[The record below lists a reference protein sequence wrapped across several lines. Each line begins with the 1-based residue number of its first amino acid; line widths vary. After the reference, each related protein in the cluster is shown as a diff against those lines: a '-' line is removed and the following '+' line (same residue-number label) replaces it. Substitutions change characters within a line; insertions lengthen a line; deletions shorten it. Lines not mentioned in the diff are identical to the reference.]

1 MNNALPG
8 FAALNAWF
16 KKVAGAVIANH
27 GEQDDTPQ
35 ILWITPSGVKARQ
48 CYIEEEVT
56 VTRSYTHGDI
66 RKNRYVQV
74 TEHSDGKRD
83 KKTRERAKRLLSSK
97 MRTALAANVVHSLDA
112 SILHLALKD
121 FTSGPFTANHDCVY
135 APSGGL
141 KRLTDAVKLAFK
153 EVVGGQFLM
162 DFLSFN
168 DLEEDDELVSLLRTM
183 TYSNDDIID
192 GITESQYLFC

>member
-1 MNNALPG
+1 
-8 FAALNAWF
+8 
-16 KKVAGAVIANH
+16 
-27 GEQDDTPQ
+27 
-35 ILWITPSGVKARQ
+35 
-48 CYIEEEVT
+48 
-56 VTRSYTHGDI
+56 
-66 RKNRYVQV
+66 
-74 TEHSDGKRD
+74 
-83 KKTRERAKRLLSSK
+83 
-97 MRTALAANVVHSLDA
+97 LDA